1 MILYLQYISLYHY
14 ILVRHSSIFHFF
26 KEAIVLRDVAIY
38 LALDLL
44 SRGVRFIAKGIL
56 FIYHFRG
63 GSCLA
68 IAKIMLCFLL
78 DLLMNH
84 LLV

>member
-14 ILVRHSSIFHFF
+14 ILVRHSSIFHSFI
-26 KEAIVLRDVAIY
+26 EVIALHDVAIY

-44 SRGVRFIAKGIL
+44 SRGAIFIARGIL
-56 FIYHFRG
+56 FIYHSIG

-78 DLLMNH
+78 GLLMSH